1 MEKRPKKPLDQ
12 ARDSDF
18 QYHPSPFQRSQH
30 FSTRSDATST
40 IKTPFPLQLLM
51 TFGNIIQIQNPG
63 CPLDTGGLK
72 VQILKTEG
80 KNCGITRNDS
90 RETAL

>member
-1 MEKRPKKPLDQ
+1 MEKRPKKLLDQ
-12 ARDSDF
+12 ARNSDVQSPPF
-18 QYHPSPFQRSQH
+18 PFQRPQH
-30 FSTRSDATST
+30 FSIRSDATST

-51 TFGNIIQIQNPG
+51 TFGNISQILNPG